1 MPWKCTRNASTS
13 QPLCEELFLTRDH
26 VILYLLNS
34 VNLQNNCF
42 WEVLFF
48 FLYGVAKWSSIW
60 AWRWRLHESSL
71 TLAFSCLCVNCHC
84 LLAVVTAEVHITDLH
99 VCLSLEEAFSRTSS
113 QNVLPLEL
121 PSGPIWPWIDQRSYI
136 ISWWYLETVGQRTW
150 KEKGFPKECCVDLG
164 TWFCSNSCTP
174 VLPR

>member
-1 MPWKCTRNASTS
+1 MSWKCTRNASTS

-48 FLYGVAKWSSIW
+48 FLYGLAKWSSIW

-84 LLAVVTAEVHITDLH
+84 PLAVVTAEVHITDLH
-99 VCLSLEEAFSRTSS
+99 ICLSLEGPSVGHPVRTFFLWSCRLDQYDHELTNAATSS
-113 QNVLPLEL
+113 VGDIWRLLDSVL
-121 PSGPIWPWIDQRSYI
+121 GKR
-136 ISWWYLETVGQRTW
+136 
-150 KEKGFPKECCVDLG
+150 KGFQKSV
-164 TWFCSNSCTP
+164 
-174 VLPR
+174 V